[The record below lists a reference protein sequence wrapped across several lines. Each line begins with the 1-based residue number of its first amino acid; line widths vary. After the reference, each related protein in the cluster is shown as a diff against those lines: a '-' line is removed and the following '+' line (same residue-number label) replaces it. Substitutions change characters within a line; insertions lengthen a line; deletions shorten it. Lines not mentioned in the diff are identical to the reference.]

1 MDTLTHGLILLSVFG
16 ILQAAASLVAVRRFA
31 ARAPCRLTAAPKVT
45 ILKPVCGAEPLLEE
59 ALASF
64 CQQDYP
70 TYQLVIGAQDPADPA
85 LIVARR
91 IKSRFPTTD
100 ISIVVDPTRH
110 GANGKIANLMNML
123 PAARHDVLVIADSDL
138 HVRPDYLRQ
147 VVAELLQPGTGLV
160 TTVPAGE
167 PAVPGVAAR
176 IGASHLTHVFLP
188 SALLAAAIG
197 RQDCLGG
204 TMALR
209 RQTLERVGGLAAL
222 VNHLADDNVLG
233 RLVRGLGL
241 SVRLANTLP
250 AVTVQEATLAAL
262 WLHELRWART
272 IGALAPIA
280 YSACVLQYPL
290 FWALALVAA
299 SGAAPWSVMF
309 LLGIWLARALLVGRI
324 DAALAPRRAR
334 PAKPTPFWLLPLRD
348 VLSVVE
354 IAFSFCG
361 SAVVW
366 RGRVLHADRGDLVP
380 RGLGVPDMPLLAQA
394 SALAADK
401 SLAA

>member
-1 MDTLTHGLILLSVFG
+1 MDILTGGLILFAAFG
-16 ILQAAASLVAVRRFA
+16 ILQAAASLVAVRKFA
-31 ARAPCRLTAAPKVT
+31 SRARHCLIVAPKVS
-45 ILKPVCGAEPLLEE
+45 ILKPVCGPEPLLEE

-70 TYQLVIGAQDPADPA
+70 VYQLVIGAQDPADPA
-85 LIVARR
+85 LIVAHRVR
-91 IKSRFPTTD
+91 ARFPRCD
-100 ISIVVDPTRH
+100 ISIVVDRTRH

-138 HVRPDYLRQ
+138 HVQPDYLRQ
-147 VVAELLQPGTGLV
+147 VVAELAQPGTGLV

-167 PAVPGVAAR
+167 PAAPGLAAR
-176 IGASHLTHVFLP
+176 IGASHLTHAFLP

-222 VNHLADDNVLG
+222 VDHLADDNVLG

-241 SVRLANTLP
+241 SVRLAKTLP
-250 AVTVQEATLAAL
+250 VVTVQEASLGAL

-290 FWALALVAA
+290 VWALALVLVC
-299 SGAAPWSVMF
+299 GAAPWSILVLM
-309 LLGIWLARALLVGRI
+309 GTWAARALLVGGI
-324 DAALAPRRAR
+324 DAALAPLRAR
-334 PAKPTPFWLLPLRD
+334 PARPTPFWLLPLRD
-348 VLSVVE
+348 VLSVAE

-361 SAVVW
+361 SSVVW
-366 RGRVLHADRGDLVP
+366 RGRVLRADRGHAVAGIA
-380 RGLGVPDMPLLAQA
+380 GLAEPA
-394 SALAADK
+394 ALAADE